1 MIKEFSS
8 KMNSLTVIGVLSYIT
23 CCSAANI
30 LGIFPTPSYS
40 HQQPMLALSHA
51 LAKKGHNLT
60 VITANPSKEPMK
72 NHRDIDI
79 SYGYKEWQRV
89 QAMNQMSLQVRIT
102 PSKLI
107 ADGYN
112 FFNFFTSL
120 VLGSPDVQE
129 LMRELNGTKIDLI
142 LYESLYYS
150 SLLGFKEI
158 TGDPPVVGLLT
169 LHPFMT
175 NELPQGNPVFP
186 SYVPFTFSS
195 SCDKMTFWERIYNLY
210 LNIYSQYIMEYSLK
224 PLQESYLRKY
234 FNNVKHTAEELEY
247 NKSLLIISADL
258 ASSYPRP
265 VQPNTIYVGPMHIVK
280 PKPLPL
286 DLQQWMDEAEDGVIY
301 FSLGS
306 NMKGTSVPEE
316 KRAAFIEA
324 FKKFPNKRVLW
335 KWEADIELPGK
346 PENVL
351 CRKWLPQQS
360 ILAHPKLRLFV
371 SQVGIQSF
379 QEATFYGIPILAIPM
394 FADQDFHA
402 RKIVESGA
410 GLSLEFD
417 DITFENVYEKLK
429 VLLTNQS
436 YKEGMMRLSSI
447 TKDKPMSPVDTAVWW
462 VEYVLRHKGASHLRP
477 AVLDLTWYQYF
488 MIDILI
494 FVLAIL
500 FIIVYLL
507 NFIYKNIVKGNINIS
522 YYNKKKSE

>member
-1 MIKEFSS
+1 
-8 KMNSLTVIGVLSYIT
+8 MNSLTIIGVLLYIK

-40 HQQPMLALSHA
+40 HQKPMLALSHA

-60 VITANPSKEPMK
+60 VITANPSQEPMK

-89 QAMNQMSLQVRIT
+89 QAMNHISLQVRIS
-102 PSKLI
+102 PSKI
-107 ADGYN
+107 IGDMYHYTD
-112 FFNFFTSL
+112 FFTSL
-120 VLGSPDVQE
+120 VFGSPNVQE

-158 TGDPPVVGLLT
+158 TGDPPVVGLLS
-169 LHPFMT
+169 LHPFMLSD
-175 NELPQGNPVFP
+175 LPQGNPMFP
-186 SYVPFTFSS
+186 SYVPFSFLPSS
-195 SCDKMTFWERIYNLY
+195 DKMTFWERLFNLY
-210 LNIYSQYIMEYSLK
+210 LTIYSHYITEYYLK
-224 PLQESYLRKY
+224 PIQENYLRKY
-234 FNNVKHTAEELEY
+234 FGNVKYTAEALEY
-247 NKSLLIISADL
+247 NKSLLIISADF
-258 ASSYPRP
+258 ATSYPRP
-265 VQPNTIYVGPMHIVK
+265 MQPNTVYVGPMHIIK
-280 PKPLPL
+280 PKPLPVN
-286 DLQQWMDEAEDGVIY
+286 LQKWMDEAEDGIIY

-324 FKKFPNKRVLW
+324 FKKFPKTRVLW

-351 CRKWLPQQS
+351 LRKWFPQQS
-360 ILAHPKLRLFV
+360 ILAHPKLRLFI
-371 SQVGIQSF
+371 SQVGVQSF
-379 QEATFYGIPILAIPM
+379 EEATFYGIPVLAIPM

-410 GLSLEFD
+410 GLKLEFD
-417 DITFENVYEKLK
+417 DITFENVYDRLK
-429 VLLTNQS
+429 ALLTNPN
-436 YKEGMMRLSSI
+436 YKENMMRLSSI

-477 AVLDLTWYQYF
+477 AVLDLPWYQYF
-488 MIDILI
+488 MIDIFI
-494 FVLAIL
+494 FILTIL
-500 FIIVYLL
+500 FVIIYLL
-507 NFIYKNIVKGNINIS
+507 NFIYTKTIKTNINS
-522 YYNKKKSE
+522 KYYKHKKDE